1 MLMVGSFCV
10 SCLEGLIVGGS
21 FSTLLDGVTPLLTVS
36 AALLPTVL
44 SVGASSFTLAS
55 KRSSTRGLE
64 PAFQLAATQ
73 SLANVASN
81 EWLAS
86 SHCTL

>member
-1 MLMVGSFCV
+1 MT
-10 SCLEGLIVGGS
+10 GGS

-36 AALLPTVL
+36 AALLSTVL

-55 KRSSTRGLE
+55 QRSSTRGLE

>member
-81 EWLAS
+81 EWAFS